1 MGDEPSD
8 RRRAEAA
15 RPSTGGVNRPADQKR
30 PALWLI
36 AGPNGVGKTTYAR
49 RYLRAV
55 AGTGRFVN
63 LDEIARGYAPLDATP
78 DPETAAAAART
89 VLRRCAENIAD
100 RRSFA
105 LETTL
110 AGRTHLRTVTA
121 ARAAGMAAHL
131 LFCILPDVETA
142 LRRIADRVASG
153 GHAVP
158 EADARRRY
166 ARACAN
172 FATYAAACDDWR
184 ILDTQL
190 AEPRLVAS
198 GPPLSVADPA
208 LLAALPIR
216 P

>member
-1 MGDEPSD
+1 MAD
-8 RRRAEAA
+8 R
-15 RPSTGGVNRPADQKR
+15 PT
-30 PALWLI
+30 LWLI

-55 AGTGRFVN
+55 AGTERFVN
-63 LDEIARGYAPLDATP
+63 LDEIARGFSPLTPTP
-78 DPETAAAAART
+78 DAETAAAAARA
-89 VLRRCAENIAD
+89 VLARCAETIAA

-110 AGRTHLRTVTA
+110 AGRTHLRTLERA
-121 ARAAGMAAHL
+121 KAAGFGTTL

-142 LRRIADRVASG
+142 LARIAARVAAG

-158 EADARRRY
+158 EADARRRFP
-166 ARACAN
+166 RACGN
-172 FATYAAACDDWR
+172 FATYAAACDLWR

-198 GPPLSVADPA
+198 GPPGGIADAALHA
-208 LLAALPIR
+208 LLPAPLRAAIAALG
-216 P
+216 